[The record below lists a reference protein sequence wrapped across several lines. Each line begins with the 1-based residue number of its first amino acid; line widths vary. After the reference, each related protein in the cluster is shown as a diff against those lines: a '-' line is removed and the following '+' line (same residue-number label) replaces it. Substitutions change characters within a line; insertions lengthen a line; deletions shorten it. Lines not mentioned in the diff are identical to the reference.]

1 MPFTFF
7 AHQTIVLPLKRA
19 RPRWFDGTALVIGS
33 MAPDFGYPMRGW
45 IQRNSH
51 DFAGMVVWGIP
62 FTIVVTLAI
71 RSWVANTAFAHLP
84 DGGPLRLHSYR
95 ALRERWPLWWMTL
108 YSAIIGV
115 GGHILF
121 DSFTHKKSFISQ
133 RLGLD
138 QTLFRAPWDSGVSI
152 ARTLQYIAHVG
163 GTIGGVLML
172 ITIGRRRLMEQWYG
186 LETIVAARRFKL
198 RRSQR
203 YLFWTI
209 TLSGLILGPA
219 LATFTRGSVV
229 TKIFVTMA
237 LTTAFA
243 SSLSAC
249 RPRDRALTYFD
260 SLPGD
265 PTPAAL
271 NRPDL
276 RSRPAERIERR
287 PVEPRSVEPRSVEP
301 QTAAAPYTL
310 RAAQEPVA
318 RQQPIAKQPPDLL
331 EPLEPKPRRVA
342 PPGRADGVIPAPP
355 TRRRRAQPDP
365 EPVVAPRRPK
375 PAPVVSDISSEDDQP
390 KIRRRRAPKPAAP
403 IDTAAQPDPTSPPPK
418 SPGWYD

>member
-7 AHQTIVLPLKRA
+7 AHQTVVLPLKRA

-45 IQRNSH
+45 IQRHSH
-51 DFAGMVVWGIP
+51 QFGGMVVWGIP
-62 FTIVVTLAI
+62 FTIVVTLAV

-95 ALRERWPLWWMTL
+95 ALRERWPQWWMTL

-115 GGHILF
+115 GSHILL
-121 DSFTHKKSFISQ
+121 DSFTHKKSFMAKW
-133 RLGLD
+133 LGLD
-138 QTLFRAPWDSGVSI
+138 RTLFRAPWESGVSI
-152 ARTLQYIAHVG
+152 ARTLQYIGHIA

-172 ITIGRRRLMEQWYG
+172 MAIGRRQLMEQWYG
-186 LETIVAARRFKL
+186 RETVIAARRFKL

-209 TLSGLILGPA
+209 TLSGLLLGPA

-229 TKIFVTMA
+229 TKTFVTMA

-243 SSLSAC
+243 CSLSAC
-249 RPRDRALTYFD
+249 QPRNRALTYFD

-265 PTPAAL
+265 PTPAAPL
-271 NRPDL
+271 RRPDL
-276 RSRPAERIERR
+276 R
-287 PVEPRSVEPRSVEP
+287 PRSAEVDENRTGETSR
-301 QTAAAPYTL
+301 AW
-310 RAAQEPVA
+310 RAATEPVIT
-318 RQQPIAKQPPDLL
+318 PPPDLL
-331 EPLEPKPRRVA
+331 EPLEPQPSSRSTPVA
-342 PPGRADGVIPAPP
+342 REAGVIPPP
-355 TRRRRAQPDP
+355 PARRRRAAPDP
-365 EPVVAPRRPK
+365 EPVPTPRRPK
-375 PAPVVSDISSEDDQP
+375 PTPVAPEVLPENDRP
-390 KIRRRRAPKPAAP
+390 KIRRRRPPTPINPVDAPTPPA
-403 IDTAAQPDPTSPPPK
+403 PTTPPPK

>member
-45 IQRNSH
+45 VQRHSH
-51 DFAGMVVWGIP
+51 QVGGMVVWGIP
-62 FTIVVTLAI
+62 FTIAVTLAI

-115 GGHILF
+115 GGHILL
-121 DSFTHKKSFISQ
+121 DSFTHKKSFMSKW
-133 RLGLD
+133 LGLD
-138 QTLFRAPWDSGVSI
+138 QTLFQAPWDSGVSI
-152 ARTLQYIAHVG
+152 ARTLQYIGHVV

-172 ITIGRRRLMEQWYG
+172 MSIGRRRLMEQWYG
-186 LETIVAARRFKL
+186 LENVVAARRFKL
-198 RRSQR
+198 RRPQR
-203 YLFWTI
+203 DLFWTV
-209 TLSGLILGPA
+209 TLSGLLLGPA

-229 TKIFVTMA
+229 TKTFVTLA

-249 RPRDRALTYFD
+249 KPRDRALTYFD

-265 PTPAAL
+265 PTPAAPL

-276 RSRPAERIERR
+276 RPRPPKRLENQAG
-287 PVEPRSVEPRSVEP
+287 EPASAS
-301 QTAAAPYTL
+301 AALGDP
-310 RAAQEPVA
+310 A
-318 RQQPIAKQPPDLL
+318 RKPPPDLL
-331 EPLEPKPRRVA
+331 EPLEPKPPRPTPIA
-342 PPGRADGVIPAPP
+342 RADTGIPAPP
-355 TRRRRAQPDP
+355 IRRRRAEPDP
-365 EPVVAPRRPK
+365 PPVPTPRRVKPVPVVTAEE
-375 PAPVVSDISSEDDQP
+375 AANDHP
-390 KIRRRRAPKPAAP
+390 KIRRRRPPKPAEADDGSTP
-403 IDTAAQPDPTSPPPK
+403 PNATSPPPK